1 MTKPVEVFRVRD
13 ERIEIFRCPR
23 SLLTPELLEVIDFA
37 VTRYLAKLSPAEAR
51 RLPAGLVSAVEY
63 VVSLL
68 EENAP
73 HV

>member
-1 MTKPVEVFRVRD
+1 
-13 ERIEIFRCPR
+13 
-23 SLLTPELLEVIDFA
+23 LTPELLEVIDFA